1 LTATIHSLDLSQT
14 KGLFMATALEKLAET
29 YLKGAAKTHSPCGI
43 DLKHVYRPEDTEGL
57 DYERDLGDPGE
68 YPFARGVYED
78 MYRGR
83 LFSMR
88 LITGCPTPTLTNDRF
103 RLLLTEGES
112 AINIIGD
119 HPTMIGID
127 PDHPRAEGGVGL
139 TGVPICNYHDMDV
152 ILGGLPLDQISTMLS
167 LGTPIALPSYLCVAE
182 DRNIPFTD
190 LRGTTAMM
198 GPGLY
203 APVCNY
209 CGKEWIETLLL
220 CPEAFFDTI
229 EWVTTNVPKFHPTNY
244 NCYNIREQGVNAAQE
259 IAYVMAQCF
268 EAFQVAEQC
277 GADKELLARKMS
289 FTANAQ
295 IDIFEEVA
303 KFRAARRIF
312 ANTLRERFKIQNPKS
327 LRMKVHV
334 NTGGSL
340 MEHPQAK
347 INVIRGAY
355 AALAAVLGGVQSL
368 QIASY
373 DEPIAIPTDEAATMA
388 LRTEQILAHET
399 GIGNVVD
406 PLAGSYYV
414 ETLTNKVQEEIQRI
428 IDEIESLGGMT
439 HVVRTGWLD
448 QQMEREFLRR
458 QQELETKERIVVGVN
473 DYIVPSEEDDMVPN
487 YEIDTDA
494 VNAYVSEIRE
504 FKENRDIQPL
514 HQSLE
519 ALRNVLEEGKKTP
532 IPYIMKALRARATT
546 GEVTGM
552 YRMAK
557 GYSYDP
563 WDEVACPF

>member
-1 LTATIHSLDLSQT
+1 
-14 KGLFMATALEKLAET
+14 MATALEKLAET

-57 DYERDLGDPGE
+57 EYDEALGEPGG
-68 YPFARGVYED
+68 YPFTRGVYED

-88 LITGCPTPTLTNDRF
+88 LITGCPTPRLTNERF
-103 RLLLTEGES
+103 KLLIAEGES

-119 HPTMIGID
+119 APTMTGID

-139 TGVPICNYHDMDV
+139 TGVPICRYQDMGT
-152 ILGGLPLDQISTMLS
+152 IMEGIPLDQVSTMLS
-167 LGTPIALPSYLCVAE
+167 LGTPIALPAYLCVAE
-182 DRNIPFTD
+182 DQNVDFTA
-190 LRGTTAMM
+190 LRGTNPMM

-209 CGKEWIETLLL
+209 CGKEWYEALLL
-220 CPEAFFDTI
+220 GAEAFFDTL
-229 EWVTTNVPKFHPTNY
+229 EWCDKNVPKFNPTNY

-259 IAYVMAQCF
+259 FGYVLAQVF
-268 EAFQVAEQC
+268 ETLKVAEEL
-277 GADKELLARKMS
+277 GADKELVARKFS
-289 FTANAQ
+289 FTANGQ

-303 KFRAARRIF
+303 KFRAARRIY
-312 ANTLRERFKIQNPKS
+312 AQTLKNRFNIQNPKS

-399 GIGNVVD
+399 GVGNVVD
-406 PLAGSYYV
+406 PLAGSYYI
-414 ETLTNKVQEEIQRI
+414 ETLTNKMQEEIQKI
-428 IDEIESLGGMT
+428 IDEIESLGGLT
-439 HVVRTGWLD
+439 HVIRTGWLD

-458 QQELETKERIVVGVN
+458 QHELETKERIVVGVN
-473 DYIVPSEEDDMVPN
+473 DYVVSSEEDDMVPN
-487 YEIDTDA
+487 YEVDMDA
-494 VNAYVSEIRE
+494 VNAYVDEIRE
-504 FKENRDIQPL
+504 FKKNRDMEPL
-514 HQSLE
+514 QQNLE
-519 ALRNVLEEGKKTP
+519 QLRNLLVEGKKTP
-532 IPYIMKALRARATT
+532 VPQIMKCLRAGATT
-546 GEVTGM
+546 GEVVGM
-552 YRMAK
+552 YRMAH
-557 GYSYDP
+557 GYTYDP
-563 WDEVACPF
+563 WDEVAYPF

>member
-1 LTATIHSLDLSQT
+1 
-14 KGLFMATALEKLAET
+14 MATALEKLAEA
-29 YLKGAAKTHSPCGI
+29 YFKGGAKGHSPCGI
-43 DLKHVYRPEDTEGL
+43 ELKHVYKPEDTADF
-57 DYERDLGDPGE
+57 DYERDLGNPGE
-68 YPFARGVYED
+68 YPFTRGVYED

-88 LITGCPTPTLTNDRF
+88 LITGCPTPKLTNDRF
-103 RLLLTEGES
+103 KLLITEGES

-139 TGVPICNYHDMDV
+139 TGVPICTYKDMDT
-152 ILGGLPLDQISTMLS
+152 ILDGMPLDQVSTMLS
-167 LGTPIALPSYLCVAE
+167 LGTPIAMPAYLCVAE
-182 DRNIPFTD
+182 DRKVPFD
-190 LRGTTAMM
+190 ALRGTNPLM

-203 APVCNY
+203 TPVCNY
-209 CGKEWIETLLL
+209 CGKEWYEALLL
-220 CPEAFFDTI
+220 GAGAFFDTI
-229 EWVTTNVPKFHPTNY
+229 EWVTANVPKFNPTNY

-268 EAFQVAEQC
+268 EAFQIAEEY
-277 GADKELLARKMS
+277 GADKELRARKMS
-289 FTANAQ
+289 FTANA
-295 IDIFEEVA
+295 
-303 KFRAARRIF
+303 
-312 ANTLRERFKIQNPKS
+312 RERFKIQNPKS

-399 GIGNVVD
+399 GVGNVVD
-406 PLAGSYYV
+406 PLAGSWYI
-414 ETLTNKVQEEIQRI
+414 ETLTNMMQEEIQRI
-428 IDEIESLGGMT
+428 VDEIEGLGGLT
-439 HVVRTGWLD
+439 HVIRTGWLD
-448 QQMEREFLRR
+448 QQMEKEFLRR
-458 QQELETKERIVVGVN
+458 QHEMETKQRIVVGVN
-473 DYIVPSEEDDMVPN
+473 DYVIPSEEDDMVPN
-487 YEIDTDA
+487 YEIDQDA
-494 VNAYVSEIRE
+494 VNAYVKEIIEYKKSRDLEPLRE
-504 FKENRDIQPL
+504 TLVE
-514 HQSLE
+514 
-519 ALRNVLEEGKKTP
+519 LRGVLAEGKKTP
-532 IPYIMKALRARATT
+532 IPYIMKALRAGATT

-557 GYSYDP
+557 GFTYDP
-563 WDEVACPF
+563 WDEVQCPI